1 MKIGR
6 KRKSRRERLIEH
18 AAALAPPEEKAG
30 HLQAL
35 DAAEASTAGNGDQHQ
50 HLGGKFGDGS
60 IILDT
65 RKLHLPGS
73 HLEETEKKNR
83 LFGIEPVVLVIL
95 AVALSFIC
103 FIAYLISAQP
113 PK

>member
-6 KRKSRRERLIEH
+6 KRKSRRERLAEH

-30 HLQAL
+30 HTQTPDAKAQAG
-35 DAAEASTAGNGDQHQ
+35 GNGDHQ
-50 HLGGKFGDGS
+50 HLDGKFHDGS
-60 IILDT
+60 IVLDAG
-65 RKLHLPGS
+65 KLHLPESLFEG
-73 HLEETEKKNR
+73 TEKKKNM

-95 AVALSFIC
+95 AVALLFIC
-103 FIAYLISAQP
+103 FIAYLISVQP